1 MKNQYCRNIAIFTKF
16 MPKICHELDKYL
28 PNFLSSIWQPCRYL
42 CSDQT
47 RQSIDCLSLSVSEPA
62 ALVTAS
68 LRDYVTFP
76 SRFRADL
83 WFCDLKKNKHLRKFC
98 RFVTLPGMWP
108 QNYGRMAW
116 KCQLKQPR
124 SAYFYCFKWDT
135 LFPPNY
141 ETIGFIIMLCDVIK
155 GSLPLVRL
163 KSVMCMHVLVFFS
176 LWTTQ
181 ACTDVILCPSVTGV
195 SKREPGCGYQR
206 EHRGVRVCAQ
216 ASGRVASESQ

>member
-1 MKNQYCRNIAIFTKF
+1 LSNVKNLKVWKKYELQKIMKSILPKNCHFVMKNQYCRNIAIFTKF

-83 WFCDLKKNKHLRKFC
+83 
-98 RFVTLPGMWP
+98 
-108 QNYGRMAW
+108 
-116 KCQLKQPR
+116 
-124 SAYFYCFKWDT
+124 
-135 LFPPNY
+135 
-141 ETIGFIIMLCDVIK
+141 
-155 GSLPLVRL
+155 
-163 KSVMCMHVLVFFS
+163 
-176 LWTTQ
+176 
-181 ACTDVILCPSVTGV
+181 
-195 SKREPGCGYQR
+195 
-206 EHRGVRVCAQ
+206 
-216 ASGRVASESQ
+216 